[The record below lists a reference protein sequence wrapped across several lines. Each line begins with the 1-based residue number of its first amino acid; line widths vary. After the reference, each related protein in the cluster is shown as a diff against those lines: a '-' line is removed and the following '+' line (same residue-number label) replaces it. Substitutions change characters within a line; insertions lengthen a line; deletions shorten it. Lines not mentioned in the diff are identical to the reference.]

1 MYDESMQDVL
11 GLYFTF
17 NSFSHIEQKNTKYGI
32 SSINTS
38 HKILDIFLIFSWLL
52 GKTFQ
57 IPDIPDIPAKVA
69 TLALLI
75 KSDNDLKS
83 LYLDSV
89 FRDR

>member
-38 HKILDIFLIFSWLL
+38 HKILDIFLIFS
-52 GKTFQ
+52 
-57 IPDIPDIPAKVA
+57 
-69 TLALLI
+69 
-75 KSDNDLKS
+75 
-83 LYLDSV
+83 
-89 FRDR
+89 